1 MNPKKV
7 NWLFLTTLLVEAAV
21 MAFMYLCSDIS
32 LGIIES
38 LLLSQLIVLVPAV
51 LFLFGTRTDPGRLI
65 AHNRPKF
72 TTALLVVV
80 FTFLCMPA
88 IIAVNAFSM
97 LFVDNEVAGLQ
108 SYMLSVPWWQILLM
122 VGIIGPV
129 SEEFVFRGVIY
140 HGYKTSQRF
149 VGSMLLSALLFG
161 LTHLNFNQMS
171 YAVLVGIVSV
181 LLLEGSGSIFY
192 SMLFHICINTTNVVQ
207 MLVQKAQGTIMSQ
220 EESMAYIERTMQMP
234 YKQALAVSVSVY
246 AVIAAGATALAGC
259 LLYLIVKKRKQSA
272 AYAATAAWKYG
283 REKDKTD
290 FCSAG
295 HFCCALPAIYDSRC
309 ILGLKVKLI

>member
-259 LLYLIVKKRKQSA
+259 LLYLIVKKENRVQHMQQLLHGN
-272 AYAATAAWKYG
+272 TG
-283 REKDKTD
+283 EKRT
-290 FCSAG
+290 
-295 HFCCALPAIYDSRC
+295 
-309 ILGLKVKLI
+309 KLISVPLVISVELCLLYMTADVFWG

>member
-51 LFLFGTRTDPGRLI
+51 LFLLGTRTDPGRLI

-72 TTALLVVV
+72 TTTLLVVV

-246 AVIAAGATALAGC
+246 AVIAAGAAALAGC
-259 LLYLIVKKRKQSA
+259 LLYLIVKKENRVQHMQQLLHGN
-272 AYAATAAWKYG
+272 TG
-283 REKDKTD
+283 EKR
-290 FCSAG
+290 
-295 HFCCALPAIYDSRC
+295 I
-309 ILGLKVKLI
+309 KLISVPLVISVVLCLLYMTADVFWG

>member
-72 TTALLVVV
+72 TTTLLVVV

-129 SEEFVFRGVIY
+129 GEEFVFRGVIY

-246 AVIAAGATALAGC
+246 AVIAAGAAALAGC
-259 LLYLIVKKRKQSA
+259 LLYLIVKKENRVQHMQQLLHGN
-272 AYAATAAWKYG
+272 TG
-283 REKDKTD
+283 EKRT
-290 FCSAG
+290 
-295 HFCCALPAIYDSRC
+295 
-309 ILGLKVKLI
+309 KLISVPLVISVVLCLLYMTADVFWG

>member
-72 TTALLVVV
+72 TTTLLVVV

-246 AVIAAGATALAGC
+246 AVIAAGAGALAGC
-259 LLYLIVKKRKQSA
+259 LLYLIVKKENRVQHMQQLLHGN
-272 AYAATAAWKYG
+272 TG
-283 REKDKTD
+283 EKRT
-290 FCSAG
+290 
-295 HFCCALPAIYDSRC
+295 
-309 ILGLKVKLI
+309 KLISVPLVISVVLCLLYMTADVFWG

>member
-7 NWLFLTTLLVEAAV
+7 NWLFLTTLLVEAAI

-72 TTALLVVV
+72 TTTLLVVV

-108 SYMLSVPWWQILLM
+108 SYMLSVPWWQILIM

-246 AVIAAGATALAGC
+246 AVIAAGAAALAGC
-259 LLYLIVKKRKQSA
+259 LLYLIVKKENRVQHMQQLLHGS
-272 AYAATAAWKYG
+272 TG
-283 REKDKTD
+283 EKRT
-290 FCSAG
+290 
-295 HFCCALPAIYDSRC
+295 
-309 ILGLKVKLI
+309 KLISVPLVISVVLCLLYMTADVFWG

>member
-38 LLLSQLIVLVPAV
+38 LLLSQLIVLVPTA

-72 TTALLVVV
+72 TTTLLVVV

-220 EESMAYIERTMQMP
+220 EESMAYIEQTMHMP

-246 AVIAAGATALAGC
+246 AVIAAGAAALAGC
-259 LLYLIVKKRKQSA
+259 LFYLIVKKENRVQHMQQLLHGN
-272 AYAATAAWKYG
+272 TG
-283 REKDKTD
+283 EKKT
-290 FCSAG
+290 
-295 HFCCALPAIYDSRC
+295 
-309 ILGLKVKLI
+309 KLISVPLVISVVLCLLYMTADVFWG

>member
-72 TTALLVVV
+72 TTTLLVVV

-220 EESMAYIERTMQMP
+220 EESMAYIEQTMHMP
-234 YKQALAVSVSVY
+234 YKQALAVSVSDY
-246 AVIAAGATALAGC
+246 AVIAAGAAALAGC
-259 LLYLIVKKRKQSA
+259 LLYLIVKKENRVQHMQQLLHGN
-272 AYAATAAWKYG
+272 TE
-283 REKDKTD
+283 EKRT
-290 FCSAG
+290 
-295 HFCCALPAIYDSRC
+295 
-309 ILGLKVKLI
+309 KLISVPLVISVVLCLLYMTADVFWG

>member
-51 LFLFGTRTDPGRLI
+51 LFLFGTKTDPGRLI

-108 SYMLSVPWWQILLM
+108 SYMLSVPWWPILLM

-259 LLYLIVKKRKQSA
+259 LLYLIVKKENRVQHMQQLLHGN
-272 AYAATAAWKYG
+272 TG
-283 REKDKTD
+283 EKRT
-290 FCSAG
+290 
-295 HFCCALPAIYDSRC
+295 
-309 ILGLKVKLI
+309 KLISVPLVISVVLCLLYMTADVFWG

>member
-72 TTALLVVV
+72 TTTLLVVV

-149 VGSMLLSALLFG
+149 AGSMLLSALLFG

-220 EESMAYIERTMQMP
+220 EESMAYIEQTMQMP

-246 AVIAAGATALAGC
+246 AVIAAGAAALAGC
-259 LLYLIVKKRKQSA
+259 LLYLIVKKENRVQHMQQLLHGN
-272 AYAATAAWKYG
+272 TG
-283 REKDKTD
+283 EKRT
-290 FCSAG
+290 
-295 HFCCALPAIYDSRC
+295 
-309 ILGLKVKLI
+309 KLISVPLVISVVLCLLYMTADVFWG

>member
-38 LLLSQLIVLVPAV
+38 LLLSQLIVLVPTA

-72 TTALLVVV
+72 TTTLLVVV

-246 AVIAAGATALAGC
+246 AVIAAGAAALAGC
-259 LLYLIVKKRKQSA
+259 LLYLIVKKENRVQHMQQLLHGN
-272 AYAATAAWKYG
+272 TG
-283 REKDKTD
+283 EKKT
-290 FCSAG
+290 
-295 HFCCALPAIYDSRC
+295 
-309 ILGLKVKLI
+309 KLISVPLVISVVLCLLYMTADVFWG

>member
-21 MAFMYLCSDIS
+21 MAFMYLCGDIS

-246 AVIAAGATALAGC
+246 AVIAAGAAALAGC
-259 LLYLIVKKRKQSA
+259 LLYLIVKKENRVQHMQQLLHGN
-272 AYAATAAWKYG
+272 TG
-283 REKDKTD
+283 EKRT
-290 FCSAG
+290 
-295 HFCCALPAIYDSRC
+295 
-309 ILGLKVKLI
+309 KLISVPLVISVVLCLLYMTADVFWG

>member
-51 LFLFGTRTDPGRLI
+51 LFLFGTKTDPGRLI

-259 LLYLIVKKRKQSA
+259 LLYLSVKKENRVQHMQQLLHGN
-272 AYAATAAWKYG
+272 TG
-283 REKDKTD
+283 EKRT
-290 FCSAG
+290 
-295 HFCCALPAIYDSRC
+295 
-309 ILGLKVKLI
+309 KLISVPLVISVVLCLLYMTADVFWG

>member
-72 TTALLVVV
+72 TTTLLVVV

-246 AVIAAGATALAGC
+246 AVIAAGAAALAGC
-259 LLYLIVKKRKQSA
+259 LLYLIVKKENRVQHMQQLLHGN
-272 AYAATAAWKYG
+272 TG
-283 REKDKTD
+283 EKR
-290 FCSAG
+290 
-295 HFCCALPAIYDSRC
+295 I
-309 ILGLKVKLI
+309 KLISVPLVISVVLCLLYMTADVFWG

>member
-1 MNPKKV
+1 
-7 NWLFLTTLLVEAAV
+7 

-246 AVIAAGATALAGC
+246 AVIAAGAAALAGC
-259 LLYLIVKKRKQSA
+259 LLYLIVKKENRVQHMQQLLHGN
-272 AYAATAAWKYG
+272 TG
-283 REKDKTD
+283 EKRT
-290 FCSAG
+290 
-295 HFCCALPAIYDSRC
+295 
-309 ILGLKVKLI
+309 KLISVPLVISVVLCLLYMTADVFWG

>member
-246 AVIAAGATALAGC
+246 AVIAAGAAALAGC
-259 LLYLIVKKRKQSA
+259 LLYLIVKKENGVQHMQQLLHGN
-272 AYAATAAWKYG
+272 TG
-283 REKDKTD
+283 EKRT
-290 FCSAG
+290 
-295 HFCCALPAIYDSRC
+295 
-309 ILGLKVKLI
+309 KLISVPLVISVVLCLLYMTADVFWG

>member
-246 AVIAAGATALAGC
+246 AVIAAGAAALAGC
-259 LLYLIVKKRKQSA
+259 LLYLIVKKENRVQHMQQLLHGN
-272 AYAATAAWKYG
+272 TG
-283 REKDKTD
+283 EKRT
-290 FCSAG
+290 
-295 HFCCALPAIYDSRC
+295 
-309 ILGLKVKLI
+309 KLISVPLVISVALCLLHMTADVFWG

>member
-38 LLLSQLIVLVPAV
+38 LLLSQLIVLVPTA

-72 TTALLVVV
+72 TTTLLVVV

-108 SYMLSVPWWQILLM
+108 SYMLSVPWCQILLM

-220 EESMAYIERTMQMP
+220 EESMAYIEQTMHMP

-246 AVIAAGATALAGC
+246 AVIAAGAAALAGC
-259 LLYLIVKKRKQSA
+259 LFYLIVKKENRVQHMQQLLHGN
-272 AYAATAAWKYG
+272 TG
-283 REKDKTD
+283 EKKT
-290 FCSAG
+290 
-295 HFCCALPAIYDSRC
+295 
-309 ILGLKVKLI
+309 KLISVPLVISVVLCLLYMTADVFWG

>member
-72 TTALLVVV
+72 TTTLLVVV

-122 VGIIGPV
+122 AGIIGPV

-246 AVIAAGATALAGC
+246 AVIAAGAAALAGC
-259 LLYLIVKKRKQSA
+259 LLYLIVKKENRVQHMQQLLHGN
-272 AYAATAAWKYG
+272 TG
-283 REKDKTD
+283 EKRT
-290 FCSAG
+290 
-295 HFCCALPAIYDSRC
+295 
-309 ILGLKVKLI
+309 KLISVPLVISVVLCLLYMTADVFWG

>member
-72 TTALLVVV
+72 TTTLLVVV

-259 LLYLIVKKRKQSA
+259 LLYLIVKKENRVQHMQQLLHGN
-272 AYAATAAWKYG
+272 TG
-283 REKDKTD
+283 EKRT
-290 FCSAG
+290 
-295 HFCCALPAIYDSRC
+295 
-309 ILGLKVKLI
+309 KLISVPLVISVVLCLLYMTADVFWG

>member
-38 LLLSQLIVLVPAV
+38 LLLSQLIVLIPTA

-72 TTALLVVV
+72 TTTLLVVV

-220 EESMAYIERTMQMP
+220 EESMAYIEQTMHMP

-246 AVIAAGATALAGC
+246 AVIAAGAAALAGC
-259 LLYLIVKKRKQSA
+259 LFYLIVKKENRVQHMQQLLHGN
-272 AYAATAAWKYG
+272 TG
-283 REKDKTD
+283 EKKT
-290 FCSAG
+290 
-295 HFCCALPAIYDSRC
+295 
-309 ILGLKVKLI
+309 KLISVPLVISVVLCLLYMTADVFWG

>member
-246 AVIAAGATALAGC
+246 AVIAAGAAALAGC
-259 LLYLIVKKRKQSA
+259 LLYLIVKKENRVQHMQQLLHGN
-272 AYAATAAWKYG
+272 TG
-283 REKDKTD
+283 EKMT
-290 FCSAG
+290 
-295 HFCCALPAIYDSRC
+295 
-309 ILGLKVKLI
+309 KLISVPLVISVVLCLLYMTADVFWG

>member
-38 LLLSQLIVLVPAV
+38 LLRSQLIVLVPAV

-72 TTALLVVV
+72 TTTLLVVV

-259 LLYLIVKKRKQSA
+259 LLYLIVKKENRVQHMQQLLHGN
-272 AYAATAAWKYG
+272 TG
-283 REKDKTD
+283 EKRT
-290 FCSAG
+290 
-295 HFCCALPAIYDSRC
+295 
-309 ILGLKVKLI
+309 KLISVPLVISVVLCLLYMTADVFWG

>member
-171 YAVLVGIVSV
+171 YVVLVGIVSV

-246 AVIAAGATALAGC
+246 AVIAAGAAALAGC
-259 LLYLIVKKRKQSA
+259 LLYLIVKKENRVQHMQQLLHGN
-272 AYAATAAWKYG
+272 TG
-283 REKDKTD
+283 EKRT
-290 FCSAG
+290 
-295 HFCCALPAIYDSRC
+295 
-309 ILGLKVKLI
+309 KLISVPLVISVVLCLLYMTADVFWG

>member
-51 LFLFGTRTDPGRLI
+51 LFLFGTRTDPSRLI

-72 TTALLVVV
+72 TTTLLVVV

-246 AVIAAGATALAGC
+246 AVIAAGAAALAGC
-259 LLYLIVKKRKQSA
+259 LLYLIVKKENRVQHMQQLLHGN
-272 AYAATAAWKYG
+272 TG
-283 REKDKTD
+283 EKRT
-290 FCSAG
+290 
-295 HFCCALPAIYDSRC
+295 
-309 ILGLKVKLI
+309 KLISVPLVISVVLCLLYMTADVFWG

>member
-32 LGIIES
+32 PGIIES
-38 LLLSQLIVLVPAV
+38 LLLSQLIVLVPTV
-51 LFLFGTRTDPGRLI
+51 LFLLGTRTDPGRLI

-72 TTALLVVV
+72 TTTLLVVV

-246 AVIAAGATALAGC
+246 AVIAAGAAALAGC
-259 LLYLIVKKRKQSA
+259 LLYLIVKKENRVQHMQQLLHGN
-272 AYAATAAWKYG
+272 TG
-283 REKDKTD
+283 EKRT
-290 FCSAG
+290 
-295 HFCCALPAIYDSRC
+295 
-309 ILGLKVKLI
+309 KLISVPLVISVVLCLLYMTADVFWG

>member
-171 YAVLVGIVSV
+171 YAVLVCIVSV

-246 AVIAAGATALAGC
+246 AVIAAGAAALAGC
-259 LLYLIVKKRKQSA
+259 LLYLIVKKENRVQHMQQLLHGN
-272 AYAATAAWKYG
+272 TG
-283 REKDKTD
+283 EKRT
-290 FCSAG
+290 
-295 HFCCALPAIYDSRC
+295 
-309 ILGLKVKLI
+309 KLISVPLVISVVLCLLYMTADVFWG

>member
-51 LFLFGTRTDPGRLI
+51 LFLFGTKTDPGRLI

-122 VGIIGPV
+122 VGLIGPV

-259 LLYLIVKKRKQSA
+259 LLYLIVKKENRVQHMQQLLHGN
-272 AYAATAAWKYG
+272 TG
-283 REKDKTD
+283 EKRT
-290 FCSAG
+290 
-295 HFCCALPAIYDSRC
+295 
-309 ILGLKVKLI
+309 KLISVPLVISVVLCLLYMTADVFWG

>member
-51 LFLFGTRTDPGRLI
+51 LFLFVTRTDPGRLI

-161 LTHLNFNQMS
+161 HTHLNFNQMS

-259 LLYLIVKKRKQSA
+259 LLYLIVKKENRVQHMQQLLHGN
-272 AYAATAAWKYG
+272 TG
-283 REKDKTD
+283 EKRT
-290 FCSAG
+290 
-295 HFCCALPAIYDSRC
+295 
-309 ILGLKVKLI
+309 KLISVPLVISVVLCLLYMTADVFWG

>member
-51 LFLFGTRTDPGRLI
+51 LLLFGTRTDPGRLI

-72 TTALLVVV
+72 TTTLLVVV

-246 AVIAAGATALAGC
+246 AVIAAGAAALAGC
-259 LLYLIVKKRKQSA
+259 LLYLIVKKENRVQHMQQLLHGN
-272 AYAATAAWKYG
+272 TG
-283 REKDKTD
+283 EKRT
-290 FCSAG
+290 
-295 HFCCALPAIYDSRC
+295 
-309 ILGLKVKLI
+309 KLISVPLVISVVLCLLYMTADVFWG

>member
-259 LLYLIVKKRKQSA
+259 LLYLIVKKENRVQHMQQLLHGN
-272 AYAATAAWKYG
+272 TG
-283 REKDKTD
+283 EKRT
-290 FCSAG
+290 
-295 HFCCALPAIYDSRC
+295 
-309 ILGLKVKLI
+309 KLISVPLVISVVLCLLYMTADVFWG

>member
-38 LLLSQLIVLVPAV
+38 LLLSQLIVLVPTA

-220 EESMAYIERTMQMP
+220 EESMAYIEQTMHMP

-246 AVIAAGATALAGC
+246 AVIAAGAAALAGC
-259 LLYLIVKKRKQSA
+259 LLYLIVKKENRVQHMQQLLHGN
-272 AYAATAAWKYG
+272 TG
-283 REKDKTD
+283 EKKT
-290 FCSAG
+290 
-295 HFCCALPAIYDSRC
+295 
-309 ILGLKVKLI
+309 KLISVPLVISVVLCLLYMTADVFWG

>member
-72 TTALLVVV
+72 TTTLLVVV

-129 SEEFVFRGVIY
+129 SEEFVFRGIIY

-246 AVIAAGATALAGC
+246 AVIAAGAAALAGC
-259 LLYLIVKKRKQSA
+259 LLYLIVKKENRVQHMQQLLHGN
-272 AYAATAAWKYG
+272 TG
-283 REKDKTD
+283 EKRT
-290 FCSAG
+290 
-295 HFCCALPAIYDSRC
+295 
-309 ILGLKVKLI
+309 KLISVPLVISVVLCLLYMTADVFWG

>member
-21 MAFMYLCSDIS
+21 MVLMYLCSDIS
-32 LGIIES
+32 LGIMES
-38 LLLSQLIVLVPAV
+38 LLLSQLIVLVPTV
-51 LFLFGTRTDPGRLI
+51 LFLFGTKTNPFRLI

-97 LFVDNEVAGLQ
+97 LFVENEVAGLQ
-108 SYMLSVPWWQILLM
+108 NYMLSVPGWQILLV
-122 VGIIGPV
+122 VGIIGPI

-140 HGYKTSQRF
+140 HGYKTSHRF

-192 SMLFHICINTTNVVQ
+192 SMLFHICINTINVVQ

-220 EESMAYIERTMQMP
+220 KESMAYIEQTMQMP

-246 AVIAAGATALAGC
+246 AVIAAGAAALAGC
-259 LLYLIVKKRKQSA
+259 LLYLIVKKENRVQHMQQLLHGN
-272 AYAATAAWKYG
+272 TG
-283 REKDKTD
+283 EKKM
-290 FCSAG
+290 
-295 HFCCALPAIYDSRC
+295 
-309 ILGLKVKLI
+309 KLISAPLVISVVLCLLYMTADVFWG

>member
-72 TTALLVVV
+72 TTTLLVVV

-207 MLVQKAQGTIMSQ
+207 MLVQKEQGTIMSQ

-246 AVIAAGATALAGC
+246 AVIAAGAAALAGC
-259 LLYLIVKKRKQSA
+259 LLYLIVKKENRVQHMQQLLHGN
-272 AYAATAAWKYG
+272 TG
-283 REKDKTD
+283 EKRT
-290 FCSAG
+290 
-295 HFCCALPAIYDSRC
+295 
-309 ILGLKVKLI
+309 KLISVPLVISVVLCLLYMTADVFWG

>member
-51 LFLFGTRTDPGRLI
+51 LFLFGTKTDPGSLI

-259 LLYLIVKKRKQSA
+259 LLYLIVKKENRVQHMQQLLHGN
-272 AYAATAAWKYG
+272 TG
-283 REKDKTD
+283 EKRT
-290 FCSAG
+290 
-295 HFCCALPAIYDSRC
+295 
-309 ILGLKVKLI
+309 KLISVPLVISVVLCLLYMTADVFWG

>member
-1 MNPKKV
+1 
-7 NWLFLTTLLVEAAV
+7 
-21 MAFMYLCSDIS
+21 MYLCSDIS

-51 LFLFGTRTDPGRLI
+51 LFLFGTKTDPGRLI

-259 LLYLIVKKRKQSA
+259 LLYLIVKKENRVQHMQQLLHGN
-272 AYAATAAWKYG
+272 TG
-283 REKDKTD
+283 EKRT
-290 FCSAG
+290 
-295 HFCCALPAIYDSRC
+295 
-309 ILGLKVKLI
+309 KLISVPLVISVVLCLLYMTADVFWG

>member
-129 SEEFVFRGVIY
+129 REEFVFRGVIY

-220 EESMAYIERTMQMP
+220 EESLAYIERTMQMP

-259 LLYLIVKKRKQSA
+259 LLYLIVKKENRVQHMQQLLHGN
-272 AYAATAAWKYG
+272 TG
-283 REKDKTD
+283 EKRT
-290 FCSAG
+290 
-295 HFCCALPAIYDSRC
+295 
-309 ILGLKVKLI
+309 KLISVPLVISVVLCLLYMTADVFWG

>member
-51 LFLFGTRTDPGRLI
+51 LFLFGTKTDPGRLI

-149 VGSMLLSALLFG
+149 VCSMLLSALLFG

-171 YAVLVGIVSV
+171 YAVLLGIVSV

-259 LLYLIVKKRKQSA
+259 LLYLIVKKENRVQHMQQLLHGN
-272 AYAATAAWKYG
+272 TG
-283 REKDKTD
+283 EKRT
-290 FCSAG
+290 
-295 HFCCALPAIYDSRC
+295 
-309 ILGLKVKLI
+309 KLISVPLVISVVLCLLYMTADVFWG

>member
-51 LFLFGTRTDPGRLI
+51 LFLFGTKTDPGRLI

-149 VGSMLLSALLFG
+149 VGSMLLSAFLFG

-259 LLYLIVKKRKQSA
+259 LLYLIVKKENRVQHMQQLLHGN
-272 AYAATAAWKYG
+272 TG
-283 REKDKTD
+283 EKRT
-290 FCSAG
+290 
-295 HFCCALPAIYDSRC
+295 
-309 ILGLKVKLI
+309 KLISVPLVISVVLCLLYMTADVFWG

>member
-51 LFLFGTRTDPGRLI
+51 LFLFGTKTDPGRLI

-220 EESMAYIERTMQMP
+220 EESMAYIVRTMQMP

-259 LLYLIVKKRKQSA
+259 LLYLIVKKENRVQHMQQLLHGN
-272 AYAATAAWKYG
+272 TG
-283 REKDKTD
+283 EKRT
-290 FCSAG
+290 
-295 HFCCALPAIYDSRC
+295 
-309 ILGLKVKLI
+309 KLISVPLVISVVLCLLYMTADVFWG